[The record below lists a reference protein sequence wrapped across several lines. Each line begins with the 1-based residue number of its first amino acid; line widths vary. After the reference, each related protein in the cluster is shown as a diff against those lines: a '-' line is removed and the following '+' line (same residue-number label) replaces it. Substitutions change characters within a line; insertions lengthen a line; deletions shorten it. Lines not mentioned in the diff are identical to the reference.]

1 MFEFFTSPMCF
12 SLIEFVMLYV
22 GVQLF
27 GEAVAFISTKF
38 NNAYFKYK
46 SKINRK

>member
-1 MFEFFTSPMCF
+1 MLEFFTSPVCF

-27 GEAVAFISTKF
+27 GEAVAVISTTC
-38 NNAYFKYK
+38 NNAYFNYK
-46 SKINRK
+46 KKQK